1 MRKKGTGAYLRKYE
15 EFHPKNSGQISRC
28 AICVNSTSVRKA
40 MILKAKY
47 KILTVSFRE
56 GESATSHCSLVYIY
70 IFFSQNKFCKKD
82 ELWSVGCYV
91 T

>member
-15 EFHPKNSGQISRC
+15 EFHPKNSGQISRR

-47 KILTVSFRE
+47 KILTCHSE
-56 GESATSHCSLVYIY
+56 KESLQLVIA
-70 IFFSQNKFCKKD
+70 S
-82 ELWSVGCYV
+82 
-91 T
+91 

>member
-1 MRKKGTGAYLRKYE
+1 MILSLSVLEIIHIVLSTENSIENRKKGPGAYSRKYE
-15 EFHPKNSGQISRC
+15 ELHQKNSGQIFRC

-56 GESATSHCSLVYIY
+56 GESATSHC
-70 IFFSQNKFCKKD
+70 
-82 ELWSVGCYV
+82 
-91 T
+91 

>member
-28 AICVNSTSVRKA
+28 SICVNSTSVRKA

-47 KILTVSFRE
+47 KILTYHSKK
-56 GESATSHCSLVYIY
+56 ESLQLVIA
-70 IFFSQNKFCKKD
+70 S
-82 ELWSVGCYV
+82 
-91 T
+91 

>member
-1 MRKKGTGAYLRKYE
+1 MRKKGPGAYLRKYE

-28 AICVNSTSVRKA
+28 AICVNSTSVRKG

-47 KILTVSFRE
+47 KIPTVSFRE
-56 GESATSHCSLVYIY
+56 LVSIYIY
-70 IFFSQNKFCKKD
+70 IYFFSQKKFCKKD